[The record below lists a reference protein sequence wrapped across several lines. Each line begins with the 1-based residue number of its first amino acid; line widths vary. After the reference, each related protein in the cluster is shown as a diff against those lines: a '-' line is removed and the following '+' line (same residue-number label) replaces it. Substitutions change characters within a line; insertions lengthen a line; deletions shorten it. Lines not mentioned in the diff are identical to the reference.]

1 MADLRNALANLRN
14 AHNGAFTKRPLMAN
28 LRNAHG
34 GSFYE
39 TTQHA
44 LTVATFA
51 PQALEPQDGTPDW
64 RIFLAPTGKADDRK
78 EMPFQH
84 KIEWYS
90 NERNVFGSM
99 DRRRKRK
106 IKACPLQSLITTNAV
121 LPLITVTNID
131 HLRATF
137 ASRRLVHKIRND
149 MAKKLT
155 ILSNSSSTIVSTSN
169 KVLKKRA
176 TDIKIASRKLNN
188 VAYNLAPGSIVPI
201 NQNTVEIDEKIY
213 ITKCVDIKMPKAQKV
228 PWAIRAI
235 RCCENMPC
243 LRNTI
248 FAEVLG
254 RAVRKFDNELYECRK
269 NAAAKVNELMQEAA
283 RERLEFRQEVARE
296 RLENDELS
304 EEVARERLEKK
315 ELQRSNAEKDTKIE
329 QLRIQ
334 QRETQNHMNIE
345 VNCSGHGM
353 ESNVVIQQRTCKC
366 RCHCARG
373 GRPALSSERQN
384 GQKMTPAFRNSLK
397 ACGSA
402 SLKKMFKNGANA
414 NIKMPQ
420 FKFNRLKIRCPVPL
434 DGSKII
440 GQPFD
445 SNPSKQSESGC

>member
-51 PQALEPQDGTPDW
+51 PQALEPQVQHEERGLGE
-64 RIFLAPTGKADDRK
+64 FL
-78 EMPFQH
+78 EEF
-84 KIEWYS
+84 
-90 NERNVFGSM
+90 
-99 DRRRKRK
+99 
-106 IKACPLQSLITTNAV
+106 
-121 LPLITVTNID
+121 
-131 HLRATF
+131 
-137 ASRRLVHKIRND
+137 IRND

-373 GRPALSSERQN
+373 GRPALSE
-384 GQKMTPAFRNSLK
+384 A
-397 ACGSA
+397 
-402 SLKKMFKNGANA
+402 
-414 NIKMPQ
+414 
-420 FKFNRLKIRCPVPL
+420 
-434 DGSKII
+434 
-440 GQPFD
+440 
-445 SNPSKQSESGC
+445 E

>member
-99 DRRRKRK
+99 DRH
-106 IKACPLQSLITTNAV
+106 QN
-121 LPLITVTNID
+121 TVTN
-131 HLRATF
+131 
-137 ASRRLVHKIRND
+137 ASSVSHYLSHYRNRRPFCLSSPVHKIRND

-420 FKFNRLKIRCPVPL
+420 FKMAPKSLVNHLTPTRPSSLKAVVEA
-434 DGSKII
+434 
-440 GQPFD
+440 FD
-445 SNPSKQSESGC
+445 TIWG